1 MKLAKRLL
9 SLALVVLM
17 ALSVVGCHKKDEIAI
32 KVGDYEFT
40 AAYYMCALIYA
51 DTDAR
56 ALVDEQLAE
65 KKEKDKDID
74 TENIDY
80 SKQKIDGKKFD
91 EYVKDK
97 ALESIRRIAAYKTK
111 CDELKLK
118 LEDEIVANAA
128 SYAEYYWSGYGY
140 SQIFEPNGVSL
151 ETMKT
156 HMLDTYYASI
166 YFNELYGEGGER
178 EIASADLQ
186 KALADHFVLANV
198 IEAPYGEDA
207 DDTSKA
213 DLKEKLDG
221 YANALNG
228 GTMTFEQVDL
238 DFYGPDEEET
248 HDHDH
253 EEEAEEETEKPM
265 DEKANIIGDEDT
277 QYASEYYEEAKKL
290 AKGTAVVVNM
300 ADGSGITLI
309 YKKEIS
315 EDPYYL
321 KNLDNHL
328 RELLEA
334 QNLEKEMKKFA
345 KTLKF
350 KEITSATKIFKVKD
364 IKYPETSAQA
374 TPTVA
379 Q

>member
-1 MKLAKRLL
+1 MKLAKRFL

-32 KVGDYEFT
+32 KVGDFEFT

-65 KKEKDKDID
+65 KKEKDKSID

-80 SKQKIDGKKFD
+80 SKQKIDGKSFD

-111 CDELKLK
+111 CAELKLK
-118 LEDEIVANAA
+118 LEDEIVANAE

-198 IEAPYGEDA
+198 MEAPYKEDA

-213 DLKEKLDG
+213 DLKEKLDA
-221 YANALNG
+221 YANALNS
-228 GTMTFEQVDL
+228 GTMTYEQVDL
-238 DFYGPDEEET
+238 DFYGPEEEKTEEET
-248 HDHDH
+248 QT
-253 EEEAEEETEKPM
+253 ETEKPM
-265 DEKANIIGDEDT
+265 DEKATILGDEDT
-277 QYASEYYEEAKKL
+277 QYSSEYYEAAKKL
-290 AKGTAVVVNM
+290 EKGVATVVNM
-300 ADGSGITLI
+300 KDGSGITLI

-334 QNLEKEMKKFA
+334 ENLEKEMKKFA
-345 KTLKF
+345 KTLDF
-350 KEITSATKIFKVKD
+350 KEIKSATKIFKVKN
-364 IKYPETSAQA
+364 IKHPEVADQAAQTA
-374 TPTVA
+374 V